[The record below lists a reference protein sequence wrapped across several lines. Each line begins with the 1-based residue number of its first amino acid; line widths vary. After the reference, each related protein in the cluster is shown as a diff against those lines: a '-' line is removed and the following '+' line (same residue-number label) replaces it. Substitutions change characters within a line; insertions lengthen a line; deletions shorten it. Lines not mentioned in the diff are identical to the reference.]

1 MTGKQV
7 IAVDL
12 GAESGR
18 VMQATLQRDR
28 VELQEI
34 HRFPNVPV
42 QLRDAL
48 HWDIL
53 RLWQEIQEGIKKSG
67 ADVSSIGVDTW
78 GIDFG
83 LLDRNGSLL
92 ANPVHYRDK
101 RTDGMMEWVFDRVPR
116 RAIFERTGIQFM
128 PINTL
133 YQLASLAACNSPLL
147 EAGATLLTIPD
158 LINYWLTGEKY
169 GEFTFATTTQ
179 CYNPRNGG
187 WDNETLKAIGV
198 PTEWF
203 PPIIQPGTRIG
214 DYHKIPVIAP
224 ATHDTGSA
232 VVAVPTTTPNFA
244 YLSSGTWSLIGLE
257 VNEPVI
263 NDDAYAANVTNEGG
277 VAGTFRLLKNVMG
290 LWLIQQCQATWQA
303 QGVTYSYER
312 LMSLAAEAEPFAAL
326 IDPDDPSF
334 LAPGDMPTRIRA
346 FCQKTH
352 QSIPRTEGQILRTVC
367 ESLALKYRYVLDK
380 MLALTGRYIER
391 LHIIGGGTQ
400 NTLLCQMTAD
410 AVGHLVI
417 TGPIEATALGNAIVQ
432 YIALGELEDIA
443 QARHLLSM
451 SLDTRVYEPTAMVVW
466 EEQYQRFKELLG

>member
-1 MTGKQV
+1 
-7 IAVDL
+7 
-12 GAESGR
+12 
-18 VMQATLQRDR
+18 
-28 VELQEI
+28 
-34 HRFPNVPV
+34 
-42 QLRDAL
+42 
-48 HWDIL
+48 
-53 RLWQEIQEGIKKSG
+53 
-67 ADVSSIGVDTW
+67 
-78 GIDFG
+78 
-83 LLDRNGSLL
+83 
-92 ANPVHYRDK
+92 
-101 RTDGMMEWVFDRVPR
+101 
-116 RAIFERTGIQFM
+116 
-128 PINTL
+128 
-133 YQLASLAACNSPLL
+133 
-147 EAGATLLTIPD
+147 

-179 CYNPRNGG
+179 CYNPRMGG
-187 WDNETLKAIGV
+187 WDNETLKSIGI

-203 PPIIQPGTRIG
+203 PPIIQPGTFVG
-214 DYHKIPVIAP
+214 EYHKIPVIAP
-224 ATHDTGSA
+224 ACHDTGSA

-263 NDDAYAANVTNEGG
+263 NDDAYEANVTNEGG

-303 QGVTYSYER
+303 QGVTYSYDR

-346 FCQKTH
+346 FCQKTQ
-352 QSIPRTEGQILRTVC
+352 QSIPRSEGQILRTVC

-380 MLALTGRYIER
+380 MLALTGRHIER

-410 AVGHLVI
+410 AIGHLVI

-432 YIALGELEDIA
+432 YIALGELDNIE

-451 SLDTRVYEPTAMVVW
+451 SLDTRVYEPTAGLVW